1 MPDHSM
7 FDPQLLYR
15 RQYIAGPSLPRQ
27 FAMWRQIW
35 FSNACII
42 GCHLELEVTEA
53 SNQQGRIVCL
63 GHILDPLH
71 CEYTNGQIINNLLA
85 AGKDFAALERALSIV
100 GGRWVI
106 FVELSGERRVYH
118 DAGGHKSTFWY
129 GDPGSREIWIA
140 SEPSLFEDSLGI
152 VADEKIVLQ
161 FKKSHYQNSW
171 VCEVTPY
178 LHVRQLL
185 PNHYLDLGRRTVHRF
200 WPSGD
205 VVPKTLDDA
214 AAEMADIIHG
224 LIAAVA
230 TRGNVALPLTGG
242 YESRVSFACA
252 KELRGK
258 LPLYLIDAP
267 NTLYYDKLLS
277 KQVARK
283 YGLEVSYLR
292 SLPFDERFWRT
303 FLRNTAEMYWDQGA
317 NHIPTYG
324 QHFPNYYLLI
334 GAMGEV
340 TRTFYYREGKLPA
353 VIDPPLLAGV
363 TGYQANAVALQ
374 AFAEWLAGAP
384 MHLNVSLLDLI
395 YWEHR
400 QGNWVSLGATGFDAV
415 GCDTSSPYNCRKLME
430 LALGVDVEYRKPP
443 HILLRRIAELA
454 AGPTILSVPINQH
467 WLNDAIV
474 TAARYVPW
482 RVKYWAQTMRMRRA
496 GTPECFLADAR
507 FF

>member
-1 MPDHSM
+1 MPEHSM

-27 FAMWRQIW
+27 FAMWRQIQ
-35 FSNACII
+35 FSEAFII
-42 GCHLELEVTEA
+42 GCHPELEVAEA

-71 CEYTNGQIINNLLA
+71 CAQTNSQIISNLLA
-85 AGKDFAALERALSIV
+85 VEKDFVALEKALCIV

-129 GDPGSREIWIA
+129 GDPYSRGIWLA

-152 VADEKIVLQ
+152 VADEKIVRQ
-161 FKKSHYQNSW
+161 FREAKCQNSW
-171 VCEVTPY
+171 VCELTPY
-178 LHVRQLL
+178 PHVRQLL
-185 PNHYLDLGRRTVHRF
+185 PNHYLDIGRRTVHRF

-205 VVPKTLDDA
+205 IVSKTLDDA

-230 TRGNVALPLTGG
+230 TRGSVALALTGG

-267 NTLYYDKLLS
+267 NTLACDKLLS

-303 FLRNTAEMYWDQGA
+303 FLRNTADMYWDQGA

-340 TRTFYYREGKLPA
+340 ARTFYYRDGTLPA

-363 TGYQANAVALQ
+363 TGYHGNALAVQ
-374 AFAEWLAGAP
+374 AFEEWLSKTPKNA
-384 MHLNVSLLDLI
+384 NVSLLDLI

-400 QGNWVSLGATGFDAV
+400 QGNWVSLGATGFDTV
-415 GCDTSSPYNCRKLME
+415 GCGTSSPYNCRKLME
-430 LALGVDVEYRKPP
+430 IALGVDVEYRRPP
-443 HILLRRIAELA
+443 HILFRRIAELA

-467 WLNDAIV
+467 WLNDAIAP
-474 TAARYVPW
+474 AARYVPW
-482 RVKYWAQTMRMRRA
+482 RVKHWAQTVRMRRS
-496 GTPECFLADAR
+496 GVPECFLADAR